1 MSSEQKRTSDLQELE
16 LQVVLTQPR
25 RVIWTELKCQRR
37 PVRVINHYVIS
48 PGLKYRHLFIF
59 SSIHT
64 FIHSFIHLVYVYVHT
79 ILCWAPLFWNQY
91 FCVMKELVIN
101 FIWGVWCLQQPT
113 LMREVPPSLT
123 LFKRTSLCTGWPS
136 SVLHR
141 KSLCNT
147 SWPEFTKIHVT
158 LPPSALFQGWCK
170 FFHEI
175 LMCIHNIILS

>member
-64 FIHSFIHLVYVYVHT
+64 FIHSFIHS
-79 ILCWAPLFWNQY
+79 
-91 FCVMKELVIN
+91 
-101 FIWGVWCLQQPT
+101 FI
-113 LMREVPPSLT
+113 
-123 LFKRTSLCTGWPS
+123 
-136 SVLHR
+136 
-141 KSLCNT
+141 
-147 SWPEFTKIHVT
+147 
-158 LPPSALFQGWCK
+158 
-170 FFHEI
+170 
-175 LMCIHNIILS
+175 